1 MSRPHQYREV
11 ELPDEWTEWPD
22 DAKVNYLASAM
33 DRDQLLSLVGEY
45 VGVPDSEIG
54 KQSIHKS
61 GLAQLIV
68 VLEGENDE

>member
-45 VGVPDSEIG
+45 AGVPDSEIG